1 MAHQDF
7 KKDSRSSSERNF
19 KKYKDSAHKYEQV
32 GIEEPKITLD
42 YEIQEQ
48 LFGNIAEEWAKIIE
62 NDKKNS
68 KDKINKSAQIRR
80 FYDSV
85 LELNEKAQNMTD
97 EIYKKE
103 IFPFVIM
110 LNSKVAYAKSRELV
124 SNSFVKMINQCVKES
139 TTVKKMNNFKL
150 FFEALI
156 GFYPKK

>member
-1 MAHQDF
+1 M
-7 KKDSRSSSERNF
+7 
-19 KKYKDSAHKYEQV
+19 
-32 GIEEPKITLD
+32 D

-97 EIYKKE
+97 EVYKKE

-124 SNSFVKMINQCVKES
+124 SNSFVKMINQCVEKAI
-139 TTVKKMNNFKL
+139 TVKKINNFKL
-150 FFEALI
+150 FFEAVI